1 MLHAVTGART
11 PTDGSEGAKWAAM
24 RMHRIA
30 SDVVA
35 DLGSSS
41 KMNAEWEFLVMLRDE
56 GRRCAQAFLTDHGA
70 DLGRRSSLDL
80 DQLLDG
86 V

>member
-1 MLHAVTGART
+1 
-11 PTDGSEGAKWAAM
+11 M
-24 RMHRIA
+24 RIHRIA
-30 SDVVA
+30 SDTIA
-35 DLGSSS
+35 ELGSSS
-41 KMNAEWEFLVMLRDE
+41 KLNAEWEFLVMLRDE
-56 GRRCAQAFLTDHGA
+56 GRRSAEMFLAEHGA